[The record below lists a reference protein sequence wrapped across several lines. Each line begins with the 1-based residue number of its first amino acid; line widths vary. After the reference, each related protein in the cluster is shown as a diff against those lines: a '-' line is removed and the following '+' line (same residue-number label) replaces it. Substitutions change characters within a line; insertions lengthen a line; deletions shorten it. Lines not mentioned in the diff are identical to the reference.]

1 MSSVIVRSSLEKPFG
16 KLANDATISFTVG
29 NRTYLSVVN
38 YVYANLLPEST
49 FKEELVQM
57 SPKNVLK
64 TFFESREHVK
74 KSTIQ
79 SSVHKGIS
87 EKFKQDENFA
97 KNLMNTE
104 TSKLIYYSPNS
115 FLGIGKDKNGLN
127 IYGQALEQVRN
138 EAMVEQNRML
148 EKDNVYLS
156 YIAEINLK
164 KALRKHDLEKYISKD
179 KHRSVKRLVD
189 AMVHDYGKTEVYAN
203 APDVETIMLMH
214 EKRNV
219 VNYTDPNSLIR
230 VVRKNEIRNVLKLNM
245 FTLRVE
251 ALRIFVDYAISK
263 NATLF
268 EDKTALKDQL
278 FDILP
283 SKRDEF
289 ANRILDLYSVKA
301 LPEEVRNQ
309 IKKVRNTWYFPSE
322 KDIEFFET
330 ENVRLPNI
338 KTDVGP
344 PNTLYVY
351 VENDPLSP
359 LFEQPIVIK
368 NMRFNTISHYIAFEL
383 NKLFGKIDPA
393 RLYTRLK
400 DVRIV
405 DLDKFNKMFEQ
416 DTFNTNKNEL
426 LEKAIGFKLRDN
438 LIKNLIFVVQDI
450 QFEDTFDL
458 DNTED
463 LYRKYKDKIVLKIH
477 KIPSFVKFVE
487 KDPFLKH
494 IIQDKIDFYFMI
506 LDNLMVHLKA
516 KNRLNVSYDEIV
528 EMSPFYSG
536 GMMRNASV
544 TSARMPEYLVEK
556 NKPYGLNT
564 RSLMQ
569 IWSIVF
575 NGLQE
580 SESVIFD
587 EKERNETF
595 DIRYKSLFIWAKYLL
610 GKPYRGRTLDVMQSR
625 QEDIVLFA
633 IIAILSKLREVNVRF
648 ESPTINGQD
657 LQTAVHLC
665 LGKVREYNRTEEYV
679 AADID
684 VQFDDEVNPDDV
696 EVYDEEYEENYALND
711 DFEGFNLSDR
721 KRVEALLSTLFN
733 PLKSELQLSNLE
745 DAVYKV
751 LNSKLQPTLK
761 HQIMNFF
768 LVGFQL
774 SIN

>member
-1 MSSVIVRSSLEKPFG
+1 MSSIIVRSSLEKPFG
-16 KLANDATISFTVG
+16 KLANDATLPFTVG

-49 FKEELVQM
+49 FKEELVQTP
-57 SPKNVLK
+57 PKNVLK

-87 EKFKQDENFA
+87 ERFKQDEKFA
-97 KNLMNTE
+97 KNLMSTE
-104 TSKLIYYSPNS
+104 NSKLIYYSPNG
-115 FLGIGKDKNGLN
+115 FLGIGKNKNGLN

-138 EAMVEQNRML
+138 EAMVEQNRVL

-179 KHRSVKRLVD
+179 KRRSVKRLVD
-189 AMVHDYGKTEVYAN
+189 AMVHDYGKTEVYSN
-203 APDVETIMLMH
+203 APDLETIMLMH

-245 FTLRVE
+245 FTLRIE

-263 NATLF
+263 NVTLS

-301 LPEEVRNQ
+301 LPEEIRNQ
-309 IKKVRNTWYFPSE
+309 IKKFRSMWYFPSE

-338 KTDVGP
+338 KMDSGTI
-344 PNTLYVY
+344 NIIYIY

-359 LFEQPIVIK
+359 LFEQQFTVK

-383 NKLFGKIDPA
+383 NKLIGHLDPD
-393 RLYTRLK
+393 RLYIRIK
-400 DVRIV
+400 DVRVV
-405 DLDKFNKMFEQ
+405 DLDRFNKMFEQ
-416 DTFNTNKNEL
+416 DTLDINKNEL

-438 LIKNLIFVVQDI
+438 LIKNLLFIVRDI
-450 QFEDTFDL
+450 QFEDLFEL
-458 DNTED
+458 DKTEE
-463 LYRKYKDKIVLKIH
+463 LYQKYKDKIVLKMH
-477 KIPSFVKFVE
+477 KIPSFELFVE

-506 LDNLMVHLKA
+506 LDNLMIHLKS
-516 KNRLNVSYDEIV
+516 KNILNVSYDEIV

-536 GMMRNASV
+536 GMFRNTNV
-544 TSARMPEYLVEK
+544 TKARIPEYLIEK
-556 NKPYGLNT
+556 NKSYGLQM
-564 RSLMQ
+564 RSLVQ

-575 NGLQE
+575 NGLKE
-580 SESVIFD
+580 SESLVGTQ
-587 EKERNETF
+587 TF
-595 DIRYKSLFIWAKYLL
+595 DIRYKSLFVWAKYLL
-610 GKPYRGRTLDVMQSR
+610 GKPYRGRTLEVMQSR
-625 QEDIVLFA
+625 QEDIVLFV
-633 IIAILSKLREVNVRF
+633 IIAILSKLREVNTRF
-648 ESPTINGQD
+648 GSPMVNGQD

-665 LGKVREYNRTEEYV
+665 LGKVREYNRAEEYV
-679 AADID
+679 TDFD
-684 VQFDDEVNPDDV
+684 LQFEDEVNPEDV
-696 EVYDEEYEENYALND
+696 EVYDEDYEENYND
-711 DFEGFNLSDR
+711 DFEGFNLADR
-721 KRVEALLSTLFN
+721 KRVEALLSTFFN

-751 LNSKLQPTLK
+751 ISSKLELTTK
-761 HQIMNFF
+761 HQLMNFF
-768 LVGFQL
+768 LVGFQMD
-774 SIN
+774 